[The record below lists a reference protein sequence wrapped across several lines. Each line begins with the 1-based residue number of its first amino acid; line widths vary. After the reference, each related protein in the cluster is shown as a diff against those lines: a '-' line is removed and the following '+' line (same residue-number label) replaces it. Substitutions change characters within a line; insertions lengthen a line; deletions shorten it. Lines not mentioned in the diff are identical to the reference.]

1 MQKTRNAHTPGLSRR
16 TILAALP
23 PAVALT
29 FSLTAFAPSAGAE
42 QTDRLA
48 ELIAG
53 PQRSPG
59 NKARDQYRHPY
70 EVLKFFGMR
79 DNSVIVE
86 VLPGSAGYWTEI
98 LAPYVKD
105 KGLYVAAG
113 RDPTASAGYQA
124 DHAKMLAKYAADP
137 ANYGKVQVTPFH
149 ADTYEIA
156 PPGSA
161 DFVLTF
167 RNMHNWL
174 ERKEIDGALRSFH
187 KALKPGG
194 ILGVADHRGRTD
206 MSQEAQMKNGY
217 VRQDFATDLIEKA
230 GFKLIGTS
238 EVKANPKD
246 TKDYPE
252 GVWSLPPTYRE
263 GDTNRAKYAAIGES
277 DRFVL
282 MFVKQ

>member
-1 MQKTRNAHTPGLSRR
+1 MQARTFRKKSNGWLAGLVVCL
-16 TILAALP
+16 LALLASP
-23 PAVALT
+23 
-29 FSLTAFAPSAGAE
+29 TAMAQS
-42 QTDRLA
+42 TDRLA

-53 PQRSPG
+53 PQRSPA
-59 NKARDQYRHPY
+59 NTARDPYRKPY
-70 EVLKFFGMR
+70 EVLKFFGLRPDSM
-79 DNSVIVE
+79 VVE

-98 LAPYVKD
+98 IAPYVRD
-105 KGLYVAAG
+105 KGLYVTAG
-113 RDPTASAGYQA
+113 RDERAPPGYQQ
-124 DHAKMLAKYAADP
+124 DHARMLKKYADDP
-137 ANYGKVQVTPFH
+137 ATFGKVQVTKFFS
-149 ADTYEIA
+149 DRYDIA
-156 PPGSA
+156 PPQSA
-161 DFVLTF
+161 DLVLTF
-167 RNMHNWL
+167 RNLHNWL
-174 ERKEIDGALRSFH
+174 DRNEIDGALKAFH

-206 MSQEAQMKNGY
+206 LSQEAQMRTGY
-217 VRQDFATDLIEKA
+217 VRQDFAIALIEKA

-263 GDTNRAKYAAIGES
+263 GDKNRDKYAAIGES

>member
-1 MQKTRNAHTPGLSRR
+1 MHPHRILQRRGTALLAGLF
-16 TILAALP
+16 
-23 PAVALT
+23 VALALVPAT
-29 FSLTAFAPSAGAE
+29 MAQS
-42 QTDRLA
+42 TDRLA

-53 PQRSPG
+53 PQRSAA
-59 NKARDQYRHPY
+59 NTARDPYRKPY
-70 EVLKFFGMR
+70 EVLKFFGIHP
-79 DNSVIVE
+79 DSTVVE

-98 LAPYVKD
+98 IAPYVQE
-105 KGLYVAAG
+105 KGLYIAAG
-113 RDPTASAGYQA
+113 RDENAPPGYIA
-124 DHAKMLAKYAADP
+124 DHARMLKKYADDP
-137 ANYGKVQVTPFH
+137 KTFGKVQVTKFL
-149 ADTYEIA
+149 ADRYDIA
-156 PPGSA
+156 TPGSA

-167 RNMHNWL
+167 RNLHNWL
-174 ERKEIDGALRSFH
+174 DRNEIDGALKAFH

-206 MSQEAQMKNGY
+206 QSQEAQMRTGY
-217 VRQDFATDLIEKA
+217 VRQDFAVALIEKA

-263 GDTNRAKYAAIGES
+263 GDRNRATYAAIGES